1 MPTTGVMPTE
11 KGIDV
16 MGKRI
21 TVVGGG
27 SSSFVPS
34 LLRRL
39 IESSMLSDVTLML
52 MDTSAERLEVMA
64 KLAQKVVDGEGSK
77 LQIRSSTDQREAL
90 TGADFVICAISVGG
104 MTAWENDMEIP
115 GRHGLIMHVADSI
128 GPGGIMRALR
138 NVPVLRDVARD
149 VSEVAPDAWIFNY
162 TNPTAV
168 EARAMLTVPGVKV
181 TSLCSCNGYVSSA
194 EWLAHEAGVAP
205 EDIAMPPV
213 VAGLNHCAGVTDLR
227 LRDGTD
233 AMPLVRAHA
242 KNPVMKWA
250 LDVYGV
256 MPYCWTHWVEF
267 HPGLQRLDEPYR
279 GTAQGVKMRYGIRTH
294 DMAEQRARPAELAE
308 LARRLTAPGA
318 GPLRLA
324 ELPMGDED
332 EGIEVI
338 DIIESIIG
346 NRHEIYAV
354 NTRNEGAIPNLPPDA
369 VVEVSAVVDAYG
381 VRPIHTSPMPENL
394 AALLRQY
401 VSLQQQM
408 VKAALSGDRDEVL
421 RALLLDPTTQAVLDV
436 DQTAKLC
443 DELLAANAD
452 YLPLFA

>member
-1 MPTTGVMPTE
+1 
-11 KGIDV
+11 

-21 TVVGGG
+21 TVIGGG
-27 SSSFVPS
+27 SSSFVPP
-34 LLRRL
+34 LIRRL
-39 IESSMLSDVTLML
+39 IESSLLTDATLTL
-52 MDTSAERLEVMA
+52 MDTNAEHLEVMA
-64 KLAQKVVDGEGSK
+64 KLAQQVVESEDSN
-77 LQIRSSTDQREAL
+77 LQIRSSTDRREAL
-90 TGADFVICAISVGG
+90 TYADFVICAISVGG
-104 MTAWENDMEIP
+104 MAAWENDMEIP

-194 EWLAHEAGVAP
+194 EWLAFEAGVTP
-205 EDIAMPPV
+205 DEIAMPPIV
-213 VAGLNHCAGVTDLR
+213 GGLNHCAAVTDLR
-227 LRDGTD
+227 LRDGSD
-233 AMPLVRAHA
+233 AMPLVRAKA
-242 KNPVMKWA
+242 TNPVMKWA

-294 DMAEQRARPAELAE
+294 EMAEQRARPAELAE
-308 LARRLTAPGA
+308 LARRWTAPGA
-318 GPLRLA
+318 GPVRLA
-324 ELPMGDED
+324 DLPMGDED
-332 EGIEVI
+332 QGIEVI
-338 DIIESIIG
+338 DIIEAVIG
-346 NRHEIYAV
+346 NRHEIYTV
-354 NTRNEGAIPNLPPDA
+354 NTVNAGAIPNLPADA

-381 VRPIHTSPMPENL
+381 VRPLHTGPLPENL

-401 VSLQQQM
+401 VSLQEQM
-408 VKAALSGDRDEVL
+408 VRAALSGDRDEVL

-436 DQTAKLC
+436 DQIAKLC

-452 YLPLFA
+452 FLPLFAGG